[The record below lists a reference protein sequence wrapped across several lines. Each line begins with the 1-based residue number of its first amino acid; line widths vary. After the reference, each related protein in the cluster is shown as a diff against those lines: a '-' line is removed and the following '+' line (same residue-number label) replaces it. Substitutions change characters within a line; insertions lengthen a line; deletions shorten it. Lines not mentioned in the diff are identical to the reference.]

1 MINRRSLR
9 IKAFKNLYSYECCKG
24 ANYLMGL
31 DIIDKK
37 FSPDLN
43 SMDIIDKDELQRKKA
58 LAIEAFD
65 QQFNNEERNS
75 DSNDEVD
82 LEIDQEVQDALRY
95 VENQNSLDLKRLSK
109 DLLSEASKVTKDHL
123 LILSLLEE
131 MAFQNK
137 KVSDEKKSLTKVL
150 GDKAQSR
157 TNLYSNKVVAK
168 LKDDDTYQELK
179 RSHKTS
185 WANRVDQLRDWY
197 KGVLNKDE
205 TYRVYIIKESTN
217 YEEDW
222 KILDYICRGII
233 FKNDVFTSFFEDI
246 DLDWSEN
253 KPIIRSL
260 VLKTLKSVKEESKDL
275 QIADISYNWEDDSEY
290 VKELFKFTA
299 RESEYLEGLLKEKL
313 QNWDIERVAM
323 TDKVLLK
330 MALAELI
337 NFPSI
342 PTKVTINE
350 FIEISKTFSTPKSK
364 KFVNGILD
372 GLCIELVD
380 KGIIKKSGRG
390 LIDNK

>member
-9 IKAFKNLYSYECCKG
+9 IKAFKNLYSFESCKG

-31 DIIDKK
+31 DLIDKK

-43 SMDIIDKDELQRKKA
+43 SMDIVDKDELNRNKN
-58 LAIEAFD
+58 LAIESYDHHFD
-65 QQFNNEERNS
+65 KGNIES
-75 DSNDEVD
+75 DLDSEVRKD
-82 LEIDQEVQDALRY
+82 VKEALEY
-95 VENQNSLDLKRLSK
+95 VENQNKKDLKRLTN
-109 DLLSEASKVTKDHL
+109 DILDEASKVTNDHL
-123 LILSLLEE
+123 LIVSLLEE

-137 KVSDEKKSLTKVL
+137 KYSDEKKSLANIL
-150 GDKAQSR
+150 GEKAQLK
-157 TNLYSNKVVAK
+157 TNLYSNNVVAK
-168 LKDDDTYQELK
+168 LKVNDAYQKLK
-179 RSHKTS
+179 NSHKIS
-185 WANRVDQLRDWY
+185 WANQEDQTGNWY
-197 KGVLNKDE
+197 KVVLNKDE
-205 TYRVYIIKESTN
+205 TYKEYLKKENIS

-222 KILDYICRGII
+222 EILDYICRRVI

-260 VLKTLKSVKEESKDL
+260 VLKTIKSVKDESDKL

-290 VKELFKFTA
+290 VQKLFKLTA
-299 RESEYLEGLLKEKL
+299 LENDYLESLLKGKL
-313 QNWDIERVAM
+313 QNWDIERVAL

-337 NFPSI
+337 YFPSI
-342 PTKVTINE
+342 PAKVTINE

-372 GLCIELVD
+372 GLCAELVE
-380 KGIIKKSGRG
+380 KGIIQKSGRG
-390 LIDNK
+390 LLDNK

>member
-9 IKAFKNLYSYECCKG
+9 IKAFKNLYSYESCKG

-31 DIIDKK
+31 DIIDKR

-58 LAIEAFD
+58 LALELYDLKFSKEDQNSVSLEEA
-65 QQFNNEERNS
+65 
-75 DSNDEVD
+75 DEDV
-82 LEIDQEVQDALRY
+82 DQEVKDAVRY
-95 VENQNSLDLKRLSK
+95 VGNQNSLDLKRLSK
-109 DLLSEASKVTKDHL
+109 DLLSEASKVTKSHL

-137 KVSDEKKSLTKVL
+137 KIADEKKSLTNVL
-150 GDKAQSR
+150 GKKAQSG
-157 TNLYSNKVVAK
+157 TNLYFNRVVEK
-168 LKDDDTYQELK
+168 LKGDETFQERK
-179 RSHKTS
+179 GSNKTS
-185 WANRVDQLRDWY
+185 WAKWADQLRDWY

-205 TYRVYIIKESTN
+205 AFREYIIKESTN

-222 KILDYICRGII
+222 EILDYICRRII

-260 VLKTLKSVKEESKDL
+260 VLKTLKSVKEESMSM

-290 VKELFKFTA
+290 VKELFNFTV
-299 RESEYLEGLLKEKL
+299 RENDYLESLLKKKL
-313 QNWDIERVAM
+313 LNWDIERVAM

-330 MALAELI
+330 MAVAELI
-337 NFPSI
+337 SFPSI

-380 KGIIKKSGRG
+380 KGVIKKSGRG

>member
-9 IKAFKNLYSYECCKG
+9 IKAFKNLYSYESCKG

-31 DIIDKK
+31 DILNKR
-37 FSPDLN
+37 FSPNLN
-43 SMDIIDKDELQRKKA
+43 SMDIIDKDDLASKKT
-58 LAIEAFD
+58 LAIEAFN
-65 QQFNNEERNS
+65 QRFKNKEPNS
-75 DSNDEVD
+75 DSSEEVN
-82 LEIDQEVQDALRY
+82 EEVDQEVTEALRY

-109 DLLSEASKVTKDHL
+109 DLLREASKVTTDHL
-123 LILSLLEE
+123 LIVSLLEE
-131 MAFQNK
+131 MAFLNK
-137 KVSDEKKSLTKVL
+137 KVSDEKKSFTKVL
-150 GDKAQSR
+150 GEKAQSG
-157 TNLYSNKVVAK
+157 TNLFSNKVIAK
-168 LKDDDTYQELK
+168 LKNNEPYQNLK
-179 RSHKTS
+179 IKHKVS
-185 WANRVDQLRDWY
+185 WGNRVDQLRDWY
-197 KGVLNKDE
+197 KGVINKDE
-205 TYRVYIIKESTN
+205 TYRLYIKKERTN

-246 DLDWSEN
+246 DIDWSEN

-260 VLKTLKSVKEESKDL
+260 VLKTLKSVKEESEEL

-299 RESEYLEGLLKEKL
+299 QKNDYLESLLKDKL
-313 QNWDIERVAM
+313 LNWDIERVAM

-372 GLCIELVD
+372 GLSTELVE